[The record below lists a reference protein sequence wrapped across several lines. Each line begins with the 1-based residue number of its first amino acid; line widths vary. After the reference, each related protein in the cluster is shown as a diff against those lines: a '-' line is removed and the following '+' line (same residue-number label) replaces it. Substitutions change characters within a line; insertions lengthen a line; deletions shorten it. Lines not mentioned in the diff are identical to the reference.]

1 MSRPTVNTFGP
12 GAGRKLRV
20 DPPLA
25 SQLLPLVYDELRHLA
40 RRYLRKEY
48 AGPSLQPTAL
58 VHEAYLQLAEQHRV
72 EWRSKTHF
80 LAVGA
85 LAMRRILVDHA
96 RRRRAQ
102 KRGGQ
107 LLRIPLES
115 SLCLA
120 PGENPDVLAVDDALH
135 RLAELD
141 PRQAQIAELRVF
153 GGLTLEETAE
163 QLALSKRTIE
173 REWSML
179 RAWLRRE
186 LSNATRS

>member
-1 MSRPTVNTFGP
+1 MSDRTTGTSKSLN
-12 GAGRKLRV
+12 GRKLRV
-20 DPPLA
+20 DPPAA

-40 RRYLRKEY
+40 RRYLRQEY
-48 AGPSLQPTAL
+48 AGPSIQPTAL
-58 VHEAYLQLAEQHRV
+58 VHEAYLQLAKQDRV

-96 RRRRAQ
+96 RRRRAE
-102 KRGGQ
+102 KRGGK
-107 LLRIPLES
+107 LLRIPLET
-115 SLCLA
+115 SLRLA
-120 PGENPDVLAVDDALH
+120 PGENPDVLAVDDALR
-135 RLAELD
+135 RLAEVD

-153 GGLTLEETAE
+153 GGLTLEQTAE
-163 QLALSKRTIE
+163 QLGLSKRTIE

-186 LSNATRS
+186 LSEEPRS